1 MWGGGGVWGVDRG
14 WMPLPTRPRRYC
26 NPVLLVVSSYSK
38 YQSFRFICHPNKNSP
53 VFPSRRH
60 PLYIEMDGTSMA
72 SFSRVLRDST
82 PSFVHLSVGLSH
94 FTFLMF
100 LRFLASLLLP
110 KCSSDPK
117 YGPCPPARVSG
128 LLLEKTFT

>member
-1 MWGGGGVWGVDRG
+1 MWGVDRG

-53 VFPSRRH
+53 VFPSRQH

-72 SFSRVLRDST
+72 SLSRVLQYDGSKDDLDWRID
-82 PSFVHLSVGLSH
+82 FRYLNLI
-94 FTFLMF
+94 
-100 LRFLASLLLP
+100 
-110 KCSSDPK
+110 
-117 YGPCPPARVSG
+117 
-128 LLLEKTFT
+128 